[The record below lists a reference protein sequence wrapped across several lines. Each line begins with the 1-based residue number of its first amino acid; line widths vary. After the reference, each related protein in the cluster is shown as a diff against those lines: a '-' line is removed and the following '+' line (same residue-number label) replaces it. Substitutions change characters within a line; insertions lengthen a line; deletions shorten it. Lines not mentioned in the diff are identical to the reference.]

1 MKIIVIGATGTIGT
15 AVADALASRH
25 EVVRASRSSHPS
37 VDIDDVASVAA
48 FFDQIDQVDAVVVCA
63 PSVST
68 AMRARAPVAHL
79 TDAQLDFAV
88 RRLMSQVKLVRA
100 AIPGVRDGGSITLTT
115 GQLATHP
122 IPGTSALTMAG
133 AGLEGF
139 IRAAALDMPRKL
151 RLNSVSPGWIK
162 ETMEQFGMDSAQ
174 GMPARELAGFYVA
187 VVEGTM
193 TGTVIDPTAP

>member
-25 EVVRASRSSHPS
+25 EVVRASRSGQPS
-37 VDIDDVASVAA
+37 VDIDDVASVTAL
-48 FFDQIDQVDAVVVCA
+48 FDRIGQVDGVVVCA

-68 AMRARAPVAHL
+68 AMRARAPVAQL

-88 RRLMSQVKLVRA
+88 QRLMSQVRLVRA
-100 AIPGVRDGGSITLTT
+100 AIPGVRDGGSVTLTT
-115 GQLATHP
+115 GQLATRP
-122 IPGTSALTMAG
+122 LPGTSALTMAG

-162 ETMEQFGMDSAQ
+162 ETMERAGLDSAQ
-174 GMPARELAGFYVA
+174 GMPSRELADFYVA
-187 VVEGTM
+187 AVEGTM
-193 TGTVIDPTAP
+193 TGAIIDPTA